1 MSKFFHWLFNPYTE
15 GYSSIVLIRLFAG
28 LTFIGEGILKFIF
41 PSMGVMRFTLLGF
54 PLPELTAYS
63 IGVLEIVGGIC
74 LLLGLFN
81 NLFALLFAGEMVVAF
96 LTTKITMFLGTSPL
110 PLPPVPPQTGF
121 WAVVHESRDDYTLF
135 FSMIFLMI
143 VGPGKLLSMRFSLNK
158 DFHRIHLDKII
169 S

>member
-1 MSKFFHWLFNPYTE
+1 MSKFFNWLFNPYVE

-63 IGVLEIVGGIC
+63 IGVLEIVGGLC

-135 FSMIFLMI
+135 FAMIFLLI
-143 VGPGKLLSMRFSLNK
+143 VGPGILS
-158 DFHRIHLDKII
+158 LDAYLAKKRL
-169 S
+169 SRNSPS

>member
-15 GYSSIVLIRLFAG
+15 GYSAIILIRLFAG

-41 PSMGVMRFTLLGF
+41 PSMGVMRFTLIGF

-81 NLFALLFAGEMVVAF
+81 NLFALLFAAEMAVAF
-96 LTTKITMFLGTSPL
+96 LTTKIAMFLGTSPL

-135 FSMIFLMI
+135 LSMIFLMI
-143 VGPGKLLSMRFSLNK
+143 AGPGKLA
-158 DFHRIHLDKII
+158 LDRCCSKRKSEQDSSII
-169 S
+169 K

>member
-1 MSKFFHWLFNPYTE
+1 MSKFFHWLFHPYTE
-15 GYSSIVLIRLFAG
+15 GYSSIILIRLFAG

-54 PLPELTAYS
+54 PLPDLTAYS
-63 IGVLEIVGGIC
+63 IGVLEIVGGFC

-81 NLFALLFAGEMVVAF
+81 NLFALLFAAEMVVAF
-96 LTTKITMFLGTSPL
+96 LTTKVSMLFGTSPL

-135 FSMIFLMI
+135 LAMIFLMI
-143 VGPGKLLSMRFSLNK
+143 VGPGKLA
-158 DFHRIHLDKII
+158 LDSFFFKQKFLGDSSITPK
-169 S
+169 

>member
-1 MSKFFHWLFNPYTE
+1 MTKFFHWLFHPYTE
-15 GYSSIVLIRLFAG
+15 GYSSIILVRIFAG
-28 LTFIGEGILKFIF
+28 LIFLGEGILKFIY

-81 NLFALLFAGEMVVAF
+81 NLFALLFAAEMIVAF
-96 LTTKITMFLGTSPL
+96 LSTKISMFTGTSPL

-121 WAVVHESRDDYTLF
+121 WAVVHEARVDYALF
-135 FSMIFLMI
+135 LSMIFLLI
-143 VGPGKLLSMRFSLNK
+143 VGPGKLSLDALFFK
-158 DFHRIHLDKII
+158 KK
-169 S
+169 

>member
-1 MSKFFHWLFNPYTE
+1 MSKFLGWLFKSYTS
-15 GYSSIVLIRLFAG
+15 GSAAIALIRLFAG
-28 LTFIGEGILKFIF
+28 LTFVGEGILKFIF

-54 PLPELTAYS
+54 PLPEFTAYS
-63 IGVLEIVGGIC
+63 IGVLEIVGGLC

-96 LTTKITMFLGTSPL
+96 LSTKIAMFLGTSPL

-135 FSMIFLMI
+135 FAMIFLLIM
-143 VGPGKLLSMRFSLNK
+143 GPGKWSFDALFFGK
-158 DFHRIHLDKII
+158 KK
-169 S
+169 

>member
-1 MSKFFHWLFNPYTE
+1 MSKFFNWLFNPYTE
-15 GYSSIVLIRLFAG
+15 GYSSIALIRLFAG
-28 LTFIGEGILKFIF
+28 LTFLGEGILKFIF

-81 NLFALLFAGEMVVAF
+81 NLFALLFAGEMLVAF
-96 LTTKITMFLGTSPL
+96 LSTKINMYLGTSPL
-110 PLPPVPPQTGF
+110 PLPPVPPRIGF
-121 WAVVHESRDDYTLF
+121 WAVVHEARDDYTLF

-143 VGPGKLLSMRFSLNK
+143 AGPGKLA
-158 DFHRIHLDKII
+158 LDAFFKQRSSRDSSI
-169 S
+169 SK

>member
-1 MSKFFHWLFNPYTE
+1 MTKFFHWLFHPYTE
-15 GYSSIVLIRLFAG
+15 GYSSIILVRIFAG
-28 LTFIGEGILKFIF
+28 LIFLGEGILKFIY

-81 NLFALLFAGEMVVAF
+81 NLFALLFAAEMIVAF
-96 LTTKITMFLGTSPL
+96 LSTKISMFTGTSPL

-121 WAVVHESRDDYTLF
+121 WAVAHEARVDYALF
-135 FSMIFLMI
+135 LSMIFLLI
-143 VGPGKLLSMRFSLNK
+143 VGPGKLSLDALFFK
-158 DFHRIHLDKII
+158 KK
-169 S
+169 

>member
-1 MSKFFHWLFNPYTE
+1 MSKFLCWLFKSYTS
-15 GYSSIVLIRLFAG
+15 GSSAIALIRLFAG
-28 LTFIGEGILKFIF
+28 LTFVGEGILKFIF

-54 PLPELTAYS
+54 PLPEFTAYS
-63 IGVLEIVGGIC
+63 IGVLEIVGGFC

-96 LTTKITMFLGTSPL
+96 LSTKITMYLGTSPL

-135 FSMIFLMI
+135 FAMIFLLIM
-143 VGPGKLLSMRFSLNK
+143 GPGKCSFDALFFGQK
-158 DFHRIHLDKII
+158 K
-169 S
+169 

>member
-1 MSKFFHWLFNPYTE
+1 MSKLFDWLFNPYTE
-15 GYSSIVLIRLFAG
+15 GYSAIILIRLFAG
-28 LTFIGEGILKFIF
+28 LTFVGEGILKFIF

-81 NLFALLFAGEMVVAF
+81 NLFALLFAGEMLVAF
-96 LTTKITMFLGTSPL
+96 FSTKIAMYLGTSPL
-110 PLPPVPPQTGF
+110 PLPPVPPKIGF

-135 FSMIFLMI
+135 FAMIFLLI
-143 VGPGKLLSMRFSLNK
+143 VGPGKLSLDYYLK
-158 DFHRIHLDKII
+158 HRVSKKV
-169 S
+169 

>member
-1 MSKFFHWLFNPYTE
+1 MSKFFHWLFKPNVQ
-15 GYSSIVLIRLFAG
+15 GYSSIILIRLFAG
-28 LTFIGEGILKFIF
+28 LTFLGEGILKFIY

-96 LTTKITMFLGTSPL
+96 LSTKITMFLGTSPL

-121 WAVVHESRDDYTLF
+121 WAVVHEARDDYTLF
-135 FSMIFLMI
+135 FAMIFLLI
-143 VGPGKLLSMRFSLNK
+143 VGPGKWSFDALFFGK
-158 DFHRIHLDKII
+158 KIKV
-169 S
+169 